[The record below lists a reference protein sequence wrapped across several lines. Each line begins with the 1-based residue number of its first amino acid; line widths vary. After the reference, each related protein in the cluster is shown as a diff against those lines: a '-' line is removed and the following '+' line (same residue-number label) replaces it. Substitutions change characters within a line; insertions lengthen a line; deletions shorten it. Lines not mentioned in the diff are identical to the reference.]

1 VRRPIAALAALCAAL
16 ALAACGEKSERTSPA
31 GGREQVDLVLDYVPN
46 PDHAGIYAALK
57 GGEFREAGLDV
68 KPVVPPDPAAP
79 LKLLATGRA
88 DLAISYEPELLLAR
102 DRGLDLVAVGAL
114 IQTPLT
120 SIMSVGKHAITRVSQ
135 LEGKKV
141 GTAGIPYQ
149 SAYLKTVLDKA
160 GAGSAKQVDVGFSL
174 VPAMV
179 SKRVDATLG
188 AFWNVEGVQ
197 LERRHKKPKIIRI
210 DRAGVPTYNELV
222 IVARADDARHR
233 GPMIRSFL
241 QALAQGHKAVR
252 KDPSV
257 GVDAL
262 LAADKNLKRGETAAS
277 VRATLPAFFPRSSS
291 RPFGYMDP
299 RAWSRYER
307 WMARRPGGR
316 PPRRRAPTARRRTPC
331 GRGA

>member
-1 VRRPIAALAALCAAL
+1 VKRRSIAALAAVCAAL
-16 ALAACGEKSERTSPA
+16 ALAACGERSEPTKPA
-31 GGREQVDLVLDYVPN
+31 SGREHVDLVLDYVPN

-57 GGEFREAGLDV
+57 GGDFREAGLDV

-79 LKLLATGRA
+79 LKLLSTGRA

-114 IQTPLT
+114 VQTPLT
-120 SIMSVGKHAITRVSQ
+120 SIMSVGKHPISRVEQ
-135 LEGKKV
+135 LAGKKV

-160 GAGSAKQVDVGFSL
+160 GAGPAKQVDVGFSL
-174 VPAMV
+174 VPAML

-197 LERRHKKPKIIRI
+197 LERRHKNPKIIRI

-222 IVARADDARHR
+222 IVARADDVRHR
-233 GPMIRSFL
+233 GAMIRSFL

-252 KDPSV
+252 KDPNV

-277 VRATLPAFFPRSSS
+277 VRATIPAFFPRNGS

-299 RAWSRYER
+299 RAWTRYER
-307 WMARRPGGR
+307 WMEANNLLRQPASPRALTNEFLPGEGL
-316 PPRRRAPTARRRTPC
+316 
-331 GRGA
+331 